1 MGARYTAA
9 AASTHESLLPAV
21 AGGEKKHPAEPVP
34 TSAHVDKPP
43 RPDKIGRLR
52 TALRPLLALAL
63 PLVCVPACGHLGI
76 DLGDGGVGGTVDG
89 MAGHSSDGSVDG
101 SGGSDQVVPAS
112 GGVTSTGGQ
121 DSGVGGQDAGGSS
134 GSGGSETGGQT
145 SVGGETGSGGSA
157 SGGSGS
163 GGSGGGSATGG
174 AGSGGNDS
182 SGGSGSGG
190 DGAGG
195 SGGSSGDCAV
205 TDELCAELE
214 AALTH
219 RYSFDSVGVQIVDS
233 LGGPNGQVFGTML
246 NGSGELTFASESQY
260 ATLPPGILA
269 GSESASIEAWFVWDG
284 GEQWQKVFEFGT
296 QNMMGNPTSYIYVSP
311 EGGGSIILEHALAAG
326 IRLQAGGDRQLRTT
340 NVTTIGVLTH
350 VVLVAD
356 SVTNRIV
363 LYKNGAG
370 VGQRDATVDIGLL
383 AANNNRLGRSL
394 FPDDPGFIG
403 TILELRIYGEVL
415 SADAIAKSY
424 VAGPDATFGP

>member
-9 AASTHESLLPAV
+9 AASTHESLLLAV
-21 AGGEKKHPAEPVP
+21 AGCEKKHPAEPVP
-34 TSAHVDKPP
+34 TSAHVDKPAWP
-43 RPDKIGRLR
+43 GKIGRLR

-76 DLGDGGVGGTVDG
+76 DLGGGGAGGTLDG

-101 SGGSDQVVPAS
+101 NGGSDQVMPAS

-121 DSGVGGQDAGGSS
+121 DSGVGGQGSGGS
-134 GSGGSETGGQT
+134 GSGGSETGGQA
-145 SVGGETGSGGSA
+145 SVGGETGSGGTA

-163 GGSGGGSATGG
+163 GGAGGSTASGGA
-174 AGSGGNDS
+174 
-182 SGGSGSGG
+182 GSGG

-195 SGGSSGDCAV
+195 SGGSSNDCAV
-205 TDELCAELE
+205 SDELCAELE

-219 RYSFDSVGVQIVDS
+219 RYSFDSVGVQIADS
-233 LGGPNGQVFGTML
+233 LGGPNGQVFGTTL
-246 NGSGELTFASESQY
+246 NGSGELTFANENQY

-269 GSESASIEAWFVWDG
+269 GSESASIEAWFVWEG

-296 QNMMGNPTSYIYVSP
+296 QNMLGNPTSYIYVSP
-311 EGGGSIILEHALAAG
+311 EGGGGIILEHALAAG

-356 SVTNRIV
+356 SVMNRIV
-363 LYKNGAG
+363 LYKNGAW

-403 TILELRIYGEVL
+403 TISELRIYGEVL

-424 VAGPDATFGP
+424 DAGPDASFGP